1 MQSRRTLGF
10 LLLLV
15 LFNGLLWWAILYHQ
29 EMNRQAALDA
39 FLEIERIMVG
49 EAAMSTEKWASS
61 SDTRALDSLVKG
73 QPSDAET
80 FELIIRPLKLLGQT
94 NTWLIVNGRLA
105 YESGSLFAKA
115 YLGRTV
121 DEIFEEHREQ
131 GASHFDR
138 LLRGLEKGNQDSDWF
153 ILSAERGREYAS
165 WASLSVG
172 DDIWTIGI
180 STPEE
185 DILSAF
191 IAEERGFRE
200 TAVGTV
206 GSLLIL
212 TFLGVA
218 LRLSRKNARIIRRLE
233 KEIADRAEVELA
245 LRESDNRYKRLF
257 MDSNAV
263 QLIIDAETAQIVDAN
278 GAASRYYGYSQEK
291 LKTMKMS
298 SIMTQSPKE
307 IQSEMT
313 RSRSENRAY
322 FHFRHRLASGAIRDV
337 EAYSSPLRVHDR
349 NLVYAIIHDVTE
361 RHRMEQQIKHMGNHD
376 PLTGLPNRTLLM
388 DRLTVAIE
396 HAKRVSS
403 TLAILFIDLDDFKP
417 INDELGHN
425 AGDQLLTMIAQRFQS
440 AIRRSDTVARF
451 GGDEFVLLLSG
462 GELDEA
468 TAAQVAEK
476 TFKALEKPFS
486 IDGHLVRIGCSIG
499 ISLYPRDGASVEELI
514 AEADRAMYVAKQ
526 SGTNHY
532 RFVTDSDDQEL
543 AG

>member
-1 MQSRRTLGF
+1 MLSRRTLGF

-29 EMNRQAALDA
+29 EMNRRAALDA
-39 FLEIERIMVG
+39 FLEIERIMVR
-49 EAAMSTEKWASS
+49 EAALSTEQWAANNEPL
-61 SDTRALDSLVKG
+61 ALEGLLKG
-73 QPSDAET
+73 QLSEADT
-80 FELIIRPLKLLGQT
+80 FELIMRPVRLLDRT
-94 NTWLIVNGRLA
+94 DAWLVVNGRLA

-115 YLGRTV
+115 YLDRPV
-121 DEIFEEHREQ
+121 DEVFEEYREQ
-131 GASHFDR
+131 GAAHYER

-153 ILSAERGREYAS
+153 ILSEERGREYAS

-514 AEADRAMYVAKQ
+514 TEADRAMYVAKQ

-532 RFVTDSDDQEL
+532 RFVTDNDDQEL